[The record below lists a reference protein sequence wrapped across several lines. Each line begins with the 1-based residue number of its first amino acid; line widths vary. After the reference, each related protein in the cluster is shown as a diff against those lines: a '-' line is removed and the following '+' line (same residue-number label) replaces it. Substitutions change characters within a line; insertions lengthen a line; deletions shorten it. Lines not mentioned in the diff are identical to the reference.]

1 MLDFQG
7 KAKWDAWE
15 KIKGMST
22 QEAEK
27 NYISK
32 VNELVGKYGKK

>member
-15 KIKGMST
+15 KLKGMTT
-22 QEAEK
+22 QDAEK

-32 VNELVGKYGKK
+32 VNQLVEQYGVK

>member
-15 KIKGMST
+15 KLKGMST

-27 NYISK
+27 NYTDK
-32 VNELVGKYGKK
+32 VNVLVEKYGKK